1 MVKSRAGRPSKK
13 SMGNALEQQI
23 AAGTRNLSKYFGLA
37 VKNNRSRLGLT
48 QEKLAAKADIS
59 LGMVAKIESGATGV
73 RFPLIIKLA
82 FAMGIDPPDLFDPSM
97 RRGKVSQGKLKQL
110 MISLEGLT
118 EAELDWAYDL
128 FAIALKAT
136 GKSGPLTVGD
146 KVKQSKG

>member
-1 MVKSRAGRPSKK
+1 MAKSRTGRPSKK
-13 SMGNALEQQI
+13 TMGDELEQQI
-23 AAGTRNLSKYFGLA
+23 AAGTRSLSKHFGLA
-37 VKNNRSRLGLT
+37 VKNNRRRLGLS
-48 QEKLAAKADIS
+48 QEKLAAKADVS